1 MATSQVRG
9 PQLRR
14 ARDLSVVTRGAAGLG
29 LESQLPDLHVIPRFP
44 SSWAFVEGDVGTL
57 AGLGHVVEGLWGP
70 L

>member
-1 MATSQVRG
+1 M
-9 PQLRR
+9 
-14 ARDLSVVTRGAAGLG
+14 VTRGAAGLG